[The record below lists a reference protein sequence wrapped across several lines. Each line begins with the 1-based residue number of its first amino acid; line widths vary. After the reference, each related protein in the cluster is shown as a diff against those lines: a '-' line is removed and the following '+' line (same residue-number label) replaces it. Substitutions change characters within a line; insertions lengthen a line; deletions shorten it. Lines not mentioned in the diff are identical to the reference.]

1 MQTVMA
7 EKVFYGVPEHL
18 GYFHD
23 HSGCQIGKPC
33 VHTHEKAPEVKL
45 AKMKDDDYHSVRGN
59 SMV

>member
-23 HSGCQIGKPC
+23 HDSCVPGKPC
-33 VHTHEKAPEVKL
+33 LHVKEKNPEVKL
-45 AKMKDDDYHSVRGN
+45 ARLRDDDYHRSRGN